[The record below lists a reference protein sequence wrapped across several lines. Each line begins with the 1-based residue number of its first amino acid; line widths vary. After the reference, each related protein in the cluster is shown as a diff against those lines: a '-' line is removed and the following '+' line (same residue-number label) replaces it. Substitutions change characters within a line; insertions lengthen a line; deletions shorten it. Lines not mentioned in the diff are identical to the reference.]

1 MLMYQ
6 KLMKIT
12 DDFDQSSKLC
22 IEKNMKYSVS

>member
-6 KLMKIT
+6 KFMKIT

-22 IEKNMKYSVS
+22 IENMKYSVS